1 MTIARRVVVHGRVQ
15 GVFFRESARRRA
27 RRAGVAGW
35 VQNNDDG
42 SVEAWFEGEPDDVE
56 VMLHFAETGPSGAYS
71 TSSRGS
77 ARVRRRGVARART
90 ARPRHGGG
98 WADRSRDSPSDRANA
113 C

>member
-35 VQNNDDG
+35 VRNNEDG

-56 VMLHFAETGPSGAYS
+56 VMLHFAETGPSGAYVDKVDVENVDPQDL
-71 TSSRGS
+71 RGFE
-77 ARVRRRGVARART
+77 VR
-90 ARPRHGGG
+90 
-98 WADRSRDSPSDRANA
+98 
-113 C
+113 